1 MAKQVKSFETE
12 VKQILDLMVN
22 SLYSHR
28 EIFLRELISNSC
40 DALDKLRFEELTSP
54 EIAVADKHIRIR
66 GDKEQKTLQIID
78 NPSGTRVSPMS
89 HVHFVTLVSGS
100 DTGGNGGEGVRL
112 SPVRHSSWLFHIV
125 NISTYFIGNIS
136 K

>member
-1 MAKQVKSFETE
+1 MA
-12 VKQILDLMVN
+12 ILP
-22 SLYSHR
+22 
-28 EIFLRELISNSC
+28 
-40 DALDKLRFEELTSP
+40 SP
-54 EIAVADKHIRIR
+54 TFGHSSRLAI
-66 GDKEQKTLQIID
+66 GLEQKTLQIID